1 MQPLFVTHF
10 FYHAVTAR
18 RLFFVGWLLAENFN
32 FIFYLFCF
40 FCHLYNHH
48 ECSCSLLL
56 LFSSF
61 MSGCPAG
68 GFFSF
73 SFTHIRVVLCC
84 CSSLW
89 CACLHGFGYILFS
102 IFLFGFFVG
111 CGKTRG
117 KKSVFFFGVFY
128 GLVFFFVLD
137 FLYFI
142 SVLRYF
148 CLLVIQFMNVECVM
162 ATTVGPYH
170 NLCFGLCFIE

>member
-117 KKSVFFFGVFY
+117 KKSVFFFGVLY
-128 GLVFFFVLD
+128 GLVFFFCSGFSL
-137 FLYFI
+137 F
-142 SVLRYF
+142 YF
-148 CLLVIQFMNVECVM
+148 CITLLLFVSHSIYECRVCDGNNRGSISQL
-162 ATTVGPYH
+162 VFWVVFY
-170 NLCFGLCFIE
+170 